1 MRGDLAPRLADRA
14 RLKKDEATG
23 RWVLLFPEGLMN
35 LNDSAGAILRLC
47 DGRNLLGDIVE
58 NLSKEFHAPI
68 DLLAGDVENV
78 LRKMESKG
86 LVQWGE
92 PQENPVSLHSASVGQ
107 ASEMA
112 GKAAGEYRPLGLLAE
127 LTYRCP
133 LHCPYC
139 SNPVW
144 DKSQPGGEELSAEKW
159 KEVLTQAR
167 GLGVLHALF
176 SGGEPLQRP
185 DLEELVS
192 HAHGLDFY
200 TNLITSG
207 LGLAAPRAKALKAAG
222 LDSVQL
228 SFQAEEQGLADEIA
242 GTKAHAKKLEAAKVV
257 RDLGLPLT
265 VNIVLHRDNIGQL
278 ESLIALAESLGAHRL
293 ELANTQYYGWAFR
306 NRSRLLPT
314 REQVLESSRAAT
326 RARERLKGKMEIL
339 YVIPDYF
346 YERPKPCMNG
356 WGRRYI
362 TVNPYGKVLPCPTA
376 YSIGSLKLENVREK
390 GLDWIWNESESF
402 NRFRGTE
409 WMPEPCSSCDL
420 KEVDYGGCRCQAA
433 LLTGNPAA
441 TDPACGLSPDRPK
454 LEAALAASSG
464 TDSWDYRQNP

>member
-1 MRGDLAPRLADRA
+1 MRNDLAPRLSDRA
-14 RLKKDEATG
+14 RLRKEEATG
-23 RWVLLFPEGLMN
+23 RWILLFPEGLMN
-35 LNDSAGAILRLC
+35 LNESAASILRLC
-47 DGRNLLGDIVE
+47 DGRNILGEILQK
-58 NLSKEFHAPI
+58 LSMEFNAPV
-68 DLLAGDVENV
+68 DFLAGDVETT
-78 LRKMESKG
+78 LQKMESKG
-86 LVQWGE
+86 LIQWDE
-92 PQENPVSLHSASVGQ
+92 PQEAVPAPEFPTSPGTAAVGGSAADG
-107 ASEMA
+107 
-112 GKAAGEYRPLGLLAE
+112 YRPLGLLAE

-144 DKSQPGGEELSAEKW
+144 DKSRAGEKELTGEKW
-159 KEVLTQAR
+159 KEVLAQAR
-167 GLGVLHALF
+167 ALGVLHALF
-176 SGGEPLQRP
+176 SGGEPLQRA
-185 DLEELVS
+185 DLEELVA
-192 HAHGLDFY
+192 HAHRLGFY

-207 LGLAAPRAKALKAAG
+207 LGFSPPRAGALKEAG

-228 SFQAEEQGLADEIA
+228 SFQAAEEAPADDIA
-242 GTKAHAKKLEAAKVV
+242 GIKAHARKLEAAQAV
-257 RDLGLPLT
+257 RSVGLPLT
-265 VNIVLHRDNIGQL
+265 VNIVLHRDNIGRV
-278 ESLIALAESLGAHRL
+278 EEIITLAESLGAHRL

-314 REQVLESSRAAT
+314 REQVLESSRAAAK
-326 RARERLKGKMEIL
+326 ARERLRGKMEVL

-346 YERPKPCMNG
+346 YDRPKPCMNG

-362 TVNPYGKVLPCPTA
+362 TVNPYGNVLPCPTA
-376 YSIGSLKLENVREK
+376 YSIGNLKLENVREK

-420 KEVDYGGCRCQAA
+420 REVDFGGCRCQAA

-454 LEAALAASSG
+454 LEAALEAPG
-464 TDSWDYRQNP
+464 TAFWDYRQNP